1 MMKNTTNNDITYV
14 LFGKEATLIYKVSPR
29 MLLAT
34 KDVQFCVGAFSSV
47 KVFVKE
53 SKLWDGFIE
62 ISKQDYNLLKAH
74 SCGPRSSQKKRT
86 FLDILFRS

>member
-1 MMKNTTNNDITYV
+1 MKNRDSDITYV

-47 KVFVKE
+47 KLFVRE

-62 ISKQDYNLLKAH
+62 IPKQDYNMLKSR
-74 SCGPRSSQKKRT
+74 SCSPRSSQKKKS
-86 FLDILFRS
+86 FLNLLFKP